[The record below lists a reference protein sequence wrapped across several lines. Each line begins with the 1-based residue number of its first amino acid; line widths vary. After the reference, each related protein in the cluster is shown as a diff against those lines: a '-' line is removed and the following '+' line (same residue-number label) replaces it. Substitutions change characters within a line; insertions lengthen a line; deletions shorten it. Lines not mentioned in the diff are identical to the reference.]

1 MFRPALNLY
10 GGALGTMGRL
20 DEALEARQRAL
31 RLNEELAENR
41 LLANGDR
48 DAAEQAAA
56 IITGK
61 WSDPEAQ
68 GDNQLTSKPS

>member
-1 MFRPALNLY
+1 MVAELS
-10 GGALGTMGRL
+10 
-20 DEALEARQRAL
+20 LEVRQRAL

-41 LLANGDR
+41 LLANDDR
-48 DAAEQAAA
+48 DAAEQDAT

-68 GDNQLTSKPS
+68 GDNQLTSEPS

>member
-1 MFRPALNLY
+1 MPMFRRALNRLWRCFRDES
-10 GGALGTMGRL
+10 RL
-20 DEALEARQRAL
+20 DEAFEVLQRAL

-41 LLANGDR
+41 LLANDDR

-61 WSDPEAQ
+61 WSDPEA
-68 GDNQLTSKPS
+68 